1 MIERWLMNMCYKA
14 EVQKRNEEKLNKML
28 RNENV
33 PDFIQDYFL
42 SISSRAARINYWT
55 TIRNTLNWLIEKKYI
70 ECKSISD
77 ISPEIL
83 DKVTDS
89 KIIRYLDYLKETGIK
104 LSTLVTKKNQLSSFW
119 QWMKD
124 RHYCK
129 DNIIQLIKSNEYK
142 AVKTNR
148 MKMQKMPL
156 YEDIQ
161 EMIEKINHKPDEF
174 IRIRN
179 MCVLRVL
186 RGTGL
191 RESELANLD
200 LGDIYLD

>member
-89 KIIRYLDYLKETGIK
+89 KIIRYLDY
-104 LSTLVTKKNQLSSFW
+104 
-119 QWMKD
+119 
-124 RHYCK
+124 
-129 DNIIQLIKSNEYK
+129 
-142 AVKTNR
+142 
-148 MKMQKMPL
+148 
-156 YEDIQ
+156 
-161 EMIEKINHKPDEF
+161 
-174 IRIRN
+174 
-179 MCVLRVL
+179 
-186 RGTGL
+186 
-191 RESELANLD
+191 
-200 LGDIYLD
+200 

>member
-1 MIERWLMNMCYKA
+1 MCYKA

-28 RNENV
+28 KNENV
-33 PDFIQDYFL
+33 PDLIQDYFL

-55 TIRNTLNWLIEKKYI
+55 TIRNTLNWLIENKYI
-70 ECKSISD
+70 ECETISD
-77 ISPEIL
+77 ITPETL

-119 QWMKD
+119 QWMKE

-142 AVKTNR
+142 AMTKYFYSSYAMAAV
-148 MKMQKMPL
+148 MLSSPPAS
-156 YEDIQ
+156 YSSA
-161 EMIEKINHKPDEF
+161 
-174 IRIRN
+174 
-179 MCVLRVL
+179 RVVSYPQTVQTPFSSPASFFVAARTTL
-186 RGTGL
+186 HWKL
-191 RESELANLD
+191 WAALSFCSPH
-200 LGDIYLD
+200 